1 MNAPLNHPLPLLDL
15 DVLRTF
21 VAIAE
26 TGSFTTAANAVYRT
40 PSAVSMQIKKLE
52 DILGRSVFS
61 RDARSVALTT
71 DGEMLLGYA
80 RRLLA
85 INREAVAKFI
95 IPDIVGVVRLGSP
108 DDYGERVLPHV
119 LKRFAQS
126 HPSIAVDV
134 VIDQSINLRRRMDD
148 RMLDIT
154 LLTNSYKASA
164 VGAEVLLTEPIVW
177 AGAKGGCA
185 HMREPLPVSIWEEGC
200 AWRADALEAL
210 GRDGRDYRVAY
221 MSSHTAAQRAA
232 IMADLAVAPLPKS
245 FLGDDM
251 VELGPKDGLPT
262 IGNYNLA
269 MVVSPDAS
277 APVKAVADHIRAT
290 FEVFRERG
298 RFLS

>member
-26 TGSFTTAANAVYRT
+26 TGSFTTAASAVFRT
-40 PSAVSMQIKKLE
+40 PSAVSMPIKKLE
-52 DILGRSVFS
+52 DILGRSVFA
-61 RDARSVALTT
+61 RDARSVTLTT

-85 INREAVAKFI
+85 INREAVSKFVV
-95 IPDIVGVVRLGSP
+95 PDIVGVVRLGSP

-134 VIDQSINLRRRMDD
+134 TIDQSVNLRRRMDD
-148 RMLDIT
+148 RALDLT
-154 LLTNSYKASA
+154 LLTNSYRASA

-177 AGAKGGCA
+177 AGARGGCA
-185 HMREPLPVSIWEEGC
+185 HLREPLPVSLWEEGC
-200 AWRADALEAL
+200 IWRAGALEAL
-210 GRDGRDYRVAY
+210 GREGRNYRVAY
-221 MSSHTAAQRAA
+221 MSAHTAGQRAA
-232 IMADLAVAPLPKS
+232 ILADLAVAPLPRS
-245 FLGDDM
+245 FLGGEL
-251 VELGPKDGLPT
+251 VELGPRDGMPE

-269 MVVSPDAS
+269 MVVAPEAS
-277 APVKAVADHIRAT
+277 APVNAVAEHIRAT
-290 FEVFRERG
+290 FAVFKETG
-298 RFLS
+298 KF